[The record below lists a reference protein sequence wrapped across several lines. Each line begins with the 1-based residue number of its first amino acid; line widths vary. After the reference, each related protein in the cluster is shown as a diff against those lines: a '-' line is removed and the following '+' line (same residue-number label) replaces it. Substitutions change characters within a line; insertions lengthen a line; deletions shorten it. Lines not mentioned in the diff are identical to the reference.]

1 MRSLTQA
8 NICFFYL
15 ANKKERYLMKKFFL
29 FFLIAVF
36 TIFLYPQN
44 NKSNQT
50 KEVNNNG
57 TLHLPKYWEIRLDK
71 TDANKNDIKVTSD
84 SNYNHFV
91 TGPAAIYYNTKNA
104 EYGLYKIEAEFI
116 QVKPSKHPEGYG
128 LFFAGSNLQKDNQY
142 YFYFLIRQ
150 DGKYLIKERNGKDT
164 KEIVNWTS
172 DENINSHNKKGQTIN
187 KLTITVNSRVVI
199 FGANG
204 KAVKFFSKSQFDK
217 TVGIVGLRINHNL
230 NVKVSGLK
238 IEHFKANVNQR

>member
-1 MRSLTQA
+1 MKRSL
-8 NICFFYL
+8 L
-15 ANKKERYLMKKFFL
+15 FL
-29 FFLIAVF
+29 LIAVF
-36 TIFLYPQN
+36 TISIYPQYK
-44 NKSNQT
+44 KSDHDKKLKK
-50 KEVNNNG
+50 KE
-57 TLHLPKYWEIRLDK
+57 TIHLPKYWEVRLDK
-71 TDANKNDIKVTSD
+71 TDENKDDIKVTRD

-128 LFFAGSNLQKDNQY
+128 LFFAGKNLQKDNQNY
-142 YFYFLIRQ
+142 IYFLIRQ

-164 KEIVNWTS
+164 KEIVNWIS
-172 DENINSHNKKGQTIN
+172 DDNINSQNKNGQTIN
-187 KLTITVNSRVVI
+187 KLTITVNQRVVI

-204 KAVKFFSKSQFDK
+204 RAVKFFKKSLFDK

-238 IEHFKANVNQR
+238 IEHFPANINHK